1 MDRRGGTYLST
12 RRRGEVPALW
22 GERAAD
28 GSRSGGGKGERRR
41 RRRAVAAE
49 VCSSGAE
56 REGSE
61 AAPESHIPFPR
72 LACLIGG
79 CVAGRAAGAGGG
91 GGWLALS
98 GPPPL
103 LLVCSLLEDEMG
115 WAGAN
120 FCSGPTNKPG
130 LIRPTHHKTCCFV
143 NHTFA

>member
-1 MDRRGGTYLST
+1 MPGDNTVAFISDEPDEGRGDGVVDAEPRGVVVVVLASLPVGLST

-72 LACLIGG
+72 LAS
-79 CVAGRAAGAGGG
+79 
-91 GGWLALS
+91 LA
-98 GPPPL
+98 
-103 LLVCSLLEDEMG
+103 
-115 WAGAN
+115 
-120 FCSGPTNKPG
+120 
-130 LIRPTHHKTCCFV
+130 
-143 NHTFA
+143 

>member
-1 MDRRGGTYLST
+1 
-12 RRRGEVPALW
+12 VPALW

-28 GSRSGGGKGERRR
+28 GSRSGGGKGER

-79 CVAGRAAGAGGG
+79 CVAGRAAGAGVG

-115 WAGAN
+115 WAGPATCAN
-120 FCSGPTNKPG
+120 FGSGPHTTKLLPFFFG
-130 LIRPTHHKTCCFV
+130 HHKTSSFI
-143 NHTFA
+143 NHTPPCMSALVCWKHHPW